1 MSFPVM
7 SAAEWT
13 HPPRDY
19 VPVTP
24 GAEPLQFIARGLY
37 CSEAGDVVI
46 RCVDSDAD
54 RTLPMTAGQLLT
66 GFVTHVKASTTATV
80 FAVK

>member
-1 MSFPVM
+1 MTFPVM

-24 GAEPLQFIARGLY
+24 GAEKLPFVARGLY
-37 CSEAGDVVI
+37 CEEAGTVVF
-46 RCVDSDAD
+46 RCVDSGVD
-54 RTLPMTAGQLLT
+54 RTLPMVAGQQLI
-66 GFVTHVKASTTATV
+66 GFFEYVLAATTATV
-80 FAVK
+80 HAIK